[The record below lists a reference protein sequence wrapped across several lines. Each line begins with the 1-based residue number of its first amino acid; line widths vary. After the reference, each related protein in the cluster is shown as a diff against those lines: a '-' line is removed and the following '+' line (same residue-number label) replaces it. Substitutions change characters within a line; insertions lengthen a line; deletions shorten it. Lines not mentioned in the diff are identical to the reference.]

1 MTDDRPFLDAA
12 PEGGAGAF
20 TLPFRK
26 WRELLFVGAMRPDA
40 DGFYRRDPARPLP
53 PMRDAALFAAGR
65 RFRVE
70 HLPETGDRPPDRL
83 NPRRRG
89 RSRVRLTPAE

>member
-20 TLPFRK
+20 TLPLRK

-40 DGFYRRDPARPLP
+40 DGLYVRDPARPMP
-53 PMRDAALFAAGR
+53 PMRDPALFAAGR

-70 HLPETGDRPPDRL
+70 RLGEPGGRPPDRL
-83 NPRRRG
+83 NPRRRD
-89 RSRVRLTPAE
+89 RSRVRLTPVE

>member
-40 DGFYRRDPARPLP
+40 DGFYLRDPARPLP

-83 NPRRRG
+83 NPRRRD
-89 RSRVRLTPAE
+89 RSRVRLTPEE